1 MAIAEPARV
10 YNVSGGGRGNGES
23 SSSLSTSLPDL
34 LRRHGRSN
42 KRKSRNAQKVDE
54 QLDRIELLQDF
65 EFPEASNVIKSTR
78 DGQHIVATGTYK
90 PQMRVW
96 ECEQLSLKF
105 ERHSDAETTDF
116 VLLSDDWTKSLH
128 LQNDRT
134 LELHGQGGHH
144 ARLRIPKFGRALG
157 YHFGTANALVG
168 AAGNEVFRLNL
179 DQGRFMAPLE
189 LGTDVRGVNAVDVNP
204 AHGLLSFGAEGSGEN
219 GVEIWDLRSRTRAGT
234 LNVATRDVID
244 AAIMSSRRKLPGVYR
259 DGEDD
264 EAALADAVSSL
275 SVTAL
280 STSSDGLNLAA
291 GTSTGHV
298 LLYDLRM
305 TKPYATKDQGFGL
318 PIKSL
323 SWPSDHHSGRQ
334 SRPATEKRVLSADE
348 KVIKVWS
355 SQEPS
360 ENIVT
365 ITPSAATGNLNSV
378 HQLPGTGL
386 VLAANEATRCAAW
399 YVPELGVAPKWCS
412 FLDILTDEADGEVT
426 STSKKGTYEDFKF
439 VDQAEL
445 DRLGLTHLIGSPVLR
460 PYMHGFFMSLKLYDK
475 ARLVSNPTAFADA
488 RERAIKAK
496 MEQLAESRIRE
507 SPKELARRR
516 RNEKELETIQVNRD
530 LAAKLRKEADREER
544 AAEKKAA
551 RAAAAAKEK
560 RAEEQEEEEEEGEE
574 GSGEEEEEGEE
585 EGDAAMEPKVGG
597 KSNLLQDSRFAQ
609 LFTNPDFEVDE
620 TSREFAMLNPRAAA
634 AQKKKRERDVESN
647 TAVPRKLTAVE
658 AEEAE
663 SDRESLDP
671 DQEDEG
677 DSDGSDDS
685 GRDDDAIYQ
694 RNRANVRDQRLN
706 FNRSNTGAAR
716 GVRPVDEDDIDDEVD
731 DDEEHRV
738 KYKRSGSLKGRKT
751 FGQRMHDGSSAGQTS
766 EGTESAFEPSSRS
779 YTFTPGTASS
789 GSGKG
794 EKAGRGKKKGEETFG
809 AGLSKGAGSEEG
821 VGVDGLEHNQRFG
834 RDKRRKVGRSA
845 SKNVMRERQ

>member
-10 YNVSGGGRGNGES
+10 YNVSGGARGNGES

-42 KRKSRNAQKVDE
+42 KRKSRNAQKIDE

-189 LGTDVRGVNAVDVNP
+189 LGPEVRGVNAVDVNP
-204 AHGLLSFGAEGSGEN
+204 AHGLLSFGAEGGGES
-219 GVEIWDLRSRTRAGT
+219 GVEIWDLRSRNRAGT
-234 LNVATRDVID
+234 LNVATRDVVD
-244 AAIMSSRRKLPGVYR
+244 AAILSSRRKLPGVYR
-259 DGEDD
+259 EGEDD

-323 SWPSDHHSGRQ
+323 SWPSDVNSGRQ

-360 ENIVT
+360 DNIVT
-365 ITPSAATGNLNSV
+365 ITPSAATGNLNCV

-412 FLDILTDEADGEVT
+412 FLDILTDEADGETT

-439 VDQAEL
+439 VDQSEL
-445 DRLGLTHLIGSPVLR
+445 ERLGLTHLIGSPVLR

-475 ARLVSNPTAFADA
+475 ARLVSNPTAYADA

-496 MEQLAESRIRE
+496 MDQLAESRIRE

-516 RNEKELETIQVNRD
+516 RNEKELETIRVNRD

-544 AAEKKAA
+544 LAEKKAA
-551 RAAAAAKEK
+551 RAAAAKQSQ
-560 RAEEQEEEEEEGEE
+560 AEEDDDEEASEEE
-574 GSGEEEEEGEE
+574 SGEE
-585 EGDAAMEPKVGG
+585 DARPEPSAGG
-597 KSNLLQDSRFAQ
+597 KSNLLQDSRFSE
-609 LFTNPDFEVDE
+609 LFTNPQFEVDE
-620 TSREFAMLNPRAAA
+620 TSREFAMVNPRAAA
-634 AQKKKRERDVESN
+634 AQKKKRERDLESN
-647 TAVPRKLTAVE
+647 VAAPRKLTAVE
-658 AEEAE
+658 EEEAE
-663 SDRESLDP
+663 SDRVSLDP
-671 DQEDEG
+671 DQEDDEESE
-677 DSDGSDDS
+677 SDNS

-706 FNRSNTGAAR
+706 FSRTTKGAAR
-716 GVRPVDEDDIDDEVD
+716 GVRPVDEDGDDGDGD
-731 DDEEHRV
+731 DAQDDGDEHRV
-738 KYKRSGSLKGRKT
+738 SYKRPGSLKGKKT
-751 FGQRMHDGSSAGQTS
+751 FGQRMRDGPKSATTS
-766 EGTESAFEPSSRS
+766 DAEAAFEPSSRS
-779 YTFTPGTASS
+779 FTFTPSSTSSAKGSASRD
-789 GSGKG
+789 K
-794 EKAGRGKKKGEETFG
+794 GKKKGEETFG
-809 AGLSKGAGSEEG
+809 AGLSKGAGSEQG
-821 VGVDGLEHNQRFG
+821 VGVEGLEHNQRFG